1 MKPLLPVGRL
11 DVFCMQ
17 GVKDIPCIWRVKPEL
32 AELYG
37 LPSDLPDRLVGS
49 RTIIYGDKFPP
60 VALCPRYPRE
70 LLLFS

>member
-1 MKPLLPVGRL
+1 MKVSLPVGTS

-37 LPSDLPDRLVGS
+37 LPSDLPDRLVGPRNITYREDPLS
-49 RTIIYGDKFPP
+49 WHCFPGINKQ
-60 VALCPRYPRE
+60 
-70 LLLFS
+70 LLLFC